1 MLFKKNSI
9 EFVQIQTIDNCNLK
23 CDFCPNSKRPPSGY
37 IMENWVFEKIID
49 EIIPYVTPRV
59 EIDLFLENE
68 PLLDKN
74 IFNKAKYVG
83 EKLPMAKKSIISNGV
98 IAKHYKKNIIDNFD
112 KYVYTL
118 YGKNYKQFNEFT
130 HSKITED
137 KFNEIYKIN
146 KEIIDSMN
154 ALGKK
159 AHLDA
164 KINPSTFSLGVDSY
178 SRGGFLDNWKIKYKS
193 DYARCNKKEPF
204 IFFNFLADGSMIL
217 CCMDYIKETTIGN
230 IKFQSLNEILNSKR
244 AKNVIRKARGEIRSE
259 ENFICKRCIYYKKSA
274 PK

>member
-74 IFNKAKYVG
+74 IFDKAKYVG

-98 IAKHYKKNIIDNFD
+98 IAKHYKKN
-112 KYVYTL
+112 
-118 YGKNYKQFNEFT
+118 
-130 HSKITED
+130 
-137 KFNEIYKIN
+137 
-146 KEIIDSMN
+146 
-154 ALGKK
+154 
-159 AHLDA
+159 
-164 KINPSTFSLGVDSY
+164 
-178 SRGGFLDNWKIKYKS
+178 
-193 DYARCNKKEPF
+193 
-204 IFFNFLADGSMIL
+204 
-217 CCMDYIKETTIGN
+217 
-230 IKFQSLNEILNSKR
+230 
-244 AKNVIRKARGEIRSE
+244 
-259 ENFICKRCIYYKKSA
+259 
-274 PK
+274 